1 MELQGLTALVT
12 GAGRGIGRVI
22 ALELAEAGADIA
34 LLARTKEQL
43 DKTAEEVRAL
53 GRKAEA
59 IPCDVSSSAEV
70 KAAYDKAIAA
80 FGKIDILVN
89 NAGIARDQLL
99 IRMKDE
105 EWDEVMNANLRSA
118 FYCTRVCIKSML
130 KRRFGRVINMA
141 SVVGLIGNVGQAN
154 YSASKAGLIG
164 FTKTVAKEYAKAGI
178 TVNAIAPG
186 YIETDMTAALP
197 EDARDFLLNQVPMHD
212 LGKPE
217 DVAHLVR
224 FLASP
229 GARYITGQVINVD
242 GGMAM

>member
-1 MELQGLTALVT
+1 MVT

-22 ALELAEAGADIA
+22 ALELAKGGADIA

-43 DKTAEEVRAL
+43 EKTAEEVRAL
-53 GRKAEA
+53 GREAEA

-80 FGKIDILVN
+80 FGKVDILVN

-118 FYCTRVCIKSML
+118 FYCTRVCTKSML
-130 KRRFGRVINMA
+130 KQRFGRVINMA
-141 SVVGLIGNVGQAN
+141 SVVGLIGNAGQAN

-164 FTKTVAKEYAKAGI
+164 LTKTAAKEFACRGI

-186 YIETDMTAALP
+186 YIQTDMTAALP
-197 EDARDFLLNQVPMHD
+197 EDVQKFLLSQVPMND
-212 LGKPE
+212 FGKPE

-242 GGMAM
+242 GGMVM